1 MWRSLWKIVRKISLT
16 GSLYKNCCARS
27 LWKAVCTRFLRR
39 FVQEDLCK
47 GSQSKISVQGISTW
61 SPSKTSALFP
71 KSLYKIS
78 MRGLLARS
86 LYKISIRAL
95 LQDLCNRPLGKIS
108 VQISR
113 RGLLA
118 RPLDKISLGKI
129 SLWDL
134 RAFSL
139 YKSLLG
145 KIYVR
150 DLGKIF
156 ATDLYAMSLYKVSIR
171 GVLARSQIS
180 IYGVSWQDFC
190 MRFLVLRERPQ
201 SKCTWT
207 CHKPF
212 YSEIYRINAA
222 RQKLA
227 ACFEQSK
234 CTWTYRKTHFFAEN
248 TGKMPDAPTATPVSC
263 EPARSKCKWTCHE
276 SQEDFNA
283 EISR

>member
-1 MWRSLWKIVRKISLT
+1 MRSPCLLSLQKPS
-16 GSLYKNCCARS
+16 G
-27 LWKAVCTRFLRR
+27 
-39 FVQEDLCK
+39 QDLCK
-47 GSQSKISVQGISTW
+47 RPGK
-61 SPSKTSALFP
+61 
-71 KSLYKIS
+71 
-78 MRGLLARS
+78 
-86 LYKISIRAL
+86 
-95 LQDLCNRPLGKIS
+95 DLCNRSLRNVS
-108 VQISR
+108 VQ
-113 RGLLA
+113 GL
-118 RPLDKISLGKI
+118 S
-129 SLWDL
+129 WQDL
-134 RAFSL
+134 KSL
-139 YKSLLG
+139 YG
-145 KIYVR
+145 I
-150 DLGKIF
+150 
-156 ATDLYAMSLYKVSIR
+156 
-171 GVLARSQIS
+171 
-180 IYGVSWQDFC
+180 SWQDFC

-234 CTWTYRKTHFFAEN
+234 CTWTYRKTHFFAEH

>member
-27 LWKAVCTRFLRR
+27 LWKAICTRFFRR

-95 LQDLCNRPLGKIS
+95 SQDLCNRPLGKIS

-180 IYGVSWQDFC
+180 IRGLLARLLYEIS
-190 MRFLVLRERPQ
+190 RFARASTVEMHMDMSQTLLFWHLQE
-201 SKCTWT
+201 KCRTPEISRMFWAVEM
-207 CHKPF
+207 HMDISRGPF
-212 YSEIYRINAA
+212 Y
-222 RQKLA
+222 
-227 ACFEQSK
+227 
-234 CTWTYRKTHFFAEN
+234 AEN
-248 TGKMPDAPTATPVSC
+248 TRKMPDAPTATPVLC
-263 EPARSKCKWTCHE
+263 EPARSKCTWTCHE
-276 SQEDFNA
+276 SQEEFNA
-283 EISR
+283 EI